1 MTKKNNKKIKVYS
14 AFDKPEDTG
23 YDFYDPLSPVQQYF
37 KDECDINNIVA
48 YWSRTGDYNAFNPNR
63 PSRYVDC
70 SIVQDFESALNTLI
84 KAEDILK
91 TMSPAD
97 RLRFQD
103 DPVAFIEHFSDP
115 TNSEELEKIVNSK
128 EKLETTPPT
137 ENSQVGDSQ

>member
-1 MTKKNNKKIKVYS
+1 MSNKKTKVKVYS
-14 AFDKPEDTG
+14 AFDRPTSQG
-23 YDFYDPLSPVQQYF
+23 YDFFDPLSPVQQYF
-37 KDECDINNIVA
+37 RDESDINNIVA
-48 YWSRTGDYNAFNPNR
+48 YWSRTGDYNAFNQNR

-115 TNSEELEKIVNSK
+115 AHSSELEKLVNSK
-128 EKLETTPPT
+128 ENIETSLPSET
-137 ENSQVGDSQ
+137 SQDSQA